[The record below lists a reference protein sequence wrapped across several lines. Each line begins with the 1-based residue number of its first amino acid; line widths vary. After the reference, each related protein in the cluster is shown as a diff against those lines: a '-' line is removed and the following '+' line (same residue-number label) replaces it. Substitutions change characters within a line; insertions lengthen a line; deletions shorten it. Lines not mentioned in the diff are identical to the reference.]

1 MEDKEK
7 DGKSIEYKEEEEDTD
22 ELPRKTILCM
32 KRAMQELI
40 TPLEEKI
47 NQLLDTKEKQE
58 VHEEEICK
66 LKVKQS
72 KLYRRCLKA
81 ETENHKL
88 KQRIEKLESTMLE
101 SNLIM
106 HGLKEEEWEL
116 EEDRRERI
124 YHAIA
129 STVDAGDRHARIDI
143 ARLIPIR
150 STKRLGKYK
159 LGKNRPISIVFER
172 KSHADML
179 YESKSW
185 LPHGVYIDRPYTD
198 EIEKQRK
205 LLRPILKLVRGIEAY
220 QGKCKLEDNYLVIHG
235 KKYGTSDLH
244 KLLNEL
250 SGFHASS

>member
-1 MEDKEK
+1 MSRKIKEVEGQKGLDKFLKAVTKHTLSQQKLTRPAEQTKKRTPPSTEKEPIMKKLNLDEKDTGVSSDSKTIHQKEK
-7 DGKSIEYKEEEEDTD
+7 ERNEMDVDIDTDRKNYETEEEEDDAD

-58 VHEEEICK
+58 VHEEEIIK

-88 KQRIEKLESTMLE
+88 KQRIEKLESTMME

-106 HGLKEEEWEL
+106 HGLREVEWEV
-116 EEDRRERI
+116 EEDRREWI
-124 YHAIA
+124 YHAIS
-129 STVDAGDRHARIDI
+129 STVDAGDRCARIYI
-143 ARLIPIR
+143 ARSIPIR

-159 LGKNRPISIVFER
+159 SGKKRPISIVFE
-172 KSHADML
+172 
-179 YESKSW
+179 
-185 LPHGVYIDRPYTD
+185 
-198 EIEKQRK
+198 
-205 LLRPILKLVRGIEAY
+205 
-220 QGKCKLEDNYLVIHG
+220 
-235 KKYGTSDLH
+235 
-244 KLLNEL
+244 
-250 SGFHASS
+250 